1 MKKYNCRKIV
11 NIRNNTIFQ
20 IFSHTPMSI
29 LINSIEQF
37 ICEDKNASKT
47 IEFLRERYQLSA
59 IEQKTIY
66 NLFMVIR
73 KCISQYYFD
82 VYQI

>member
-1 MKKYNCRKIV
+1 
-11 NIRNNTIFQ
+11 
-20 IFSHTPMSI
+20 MSI
-29 LINSIEQF
+29 PFNSIEQF
-37 ICEDKNASKT
+37 IFEDKNASKT